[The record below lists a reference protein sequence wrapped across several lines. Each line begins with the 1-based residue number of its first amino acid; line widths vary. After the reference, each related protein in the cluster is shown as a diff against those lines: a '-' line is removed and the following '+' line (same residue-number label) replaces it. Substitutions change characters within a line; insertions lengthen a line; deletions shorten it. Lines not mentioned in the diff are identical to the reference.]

1 MCGRFTLTSPAQ
13 VLAEA
18 FGVDPPFGL
27 EPRYNVCP
35 GQAVLAVRRARD
47 EERRT
52 ASYLHWGLVPHWTKE
67 APRDV
72 KMINARAETAADKP
86 AFRDAFRSKRC
97 LVPADGFFEWR
108 SEPGGKQPYLVR
120 LKSGAPF
127 AIAGLWAAWRPDD
140 GPKLESCALLTT
152 EPNELMR
159 PIHDRMPVLLP
170 CEIWD
175 PWLDPAVS
183 DVERLRALL
192 RPAPAETMEAIPVSR
207 RVNDPRNDDAACLV
221 REAPL
226 TLFDL

>member
-1 MCGRFTLTSPAQ
+1 
-13 VLAEA
+13 
-18 FGVDPPFGL
+18 
-27 EPRYNVCP
+27 
-35 GQAVLAVRRARD
+35 
-47 EERRT
+47 
-52 ASYLHWGLVPHWTKE
+52 
-67 APRDV
+67 
-72 KMINARAETAADKP
+72 MINARAETAADKP

-108 SEPGGKQPYLVR
+108 AAPDGKQPYLVR

-170 CEIWD
+170 HESWD

-192 RPAPAETMEAIPVSR
+192 RPAPADTMEAIPVSR

-226 TLFDL
+226 TLFDT